1 MMMERT
7 KKVMWMS
14 GGRKLLA
21 DGMIPDTPVI
31 ETVAIIFMYVR

>member
-14 GGRKLLA
+14 GRKKLQA

-31 ETVAIIFMYVR
+31 ETAVIIFMYVR